1 MEEKVVDC
9 NGSHHVEEQHAGRLD
24 GEGSFTL
31 FVLIVLLGVWRLE
44 MLVNDDLLIFVL
56 VKCMEVYTI
65 MNILPL
71 SIYTSMNHSLLFN
84 PRALAL

>member
-31 FVLIVLLGVWRLE
+31 FILIVLLGVW

-56 VKCMEVYTI
+56 VNCMDVYTI
-65 MNILPL
+65 TNILQL
-71 SIYTSMNHSLLFN
+71 SIYTSMNHSLYGKVAYLE
-84 PRALAL
+84 LS